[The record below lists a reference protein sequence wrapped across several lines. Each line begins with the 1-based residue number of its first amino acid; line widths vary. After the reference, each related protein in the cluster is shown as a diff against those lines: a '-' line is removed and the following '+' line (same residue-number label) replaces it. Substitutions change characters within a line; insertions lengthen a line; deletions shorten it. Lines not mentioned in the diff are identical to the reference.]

1 MKVRKEFLQ
10 LTASRAYMG
19 YLLKYPAQKMT
30 QVPLCMPQLMQRKQ
44 IKQGFSNDFPI
55 WNTRILIW
63 TSPQFPHPL
72 PRSGINHL
80 PKFSSH
86 NELSFSFSSPLR
98 SFLDNMPA
106 ESPQFG
112 CFTLQQASPATIVFL
127 SDVGQDGQP
136 ARKRKV
142 HTKSRLGCAGC
153 KARRVKVWWLHITL
167 PWTPGDS
174 SHSAMR
180 NSHVAAA

>member
-1 MKVRKEFLQ
+1 
-10 LTASRAYMG
+10 
-19 YLLKYPAQKMT
+19 MT
-30 QVPLCMPQLMQRKQ
+30 QVPLGMPQLMQRKQ
-44 IKQGFSNDFPI
+44 IKQGFSHTISRFGIRQSSFGCHPNSHI
-55 WNTRILIW
+55 
-63 TSPQFPHPL
+63 PL
-72 PRSGINHL
+72 PRSGIIHF
-80 PKFSSH
+80 PQFSSH
-86 NELSFSFSSPLR
+86 NELSFRFSSSSR

-167 PWTPGDS
+167 PCTPGDS

-180 NSHVAAA
+180 SSHVAAA